1 VWVFYSNR
9 VEQFVPAG
17 KKRMYHGKYRW
28 RQYYTSVLGI
38 TDQQGVILPTASTNI
53 FPFDEAYLWIGV
65 HEPGS

>member
-1 VWVFYSNR
+1 
-9 VEQFVPAG
+9 
-17 KKRMYHGKYRW
+17 MYHGKYRW